1 MRVYTRVWVG
11 CWSVVALVAMLFGF
25 AAWSTSSTLG
35 VFALSGLLCATTVAV
50 HDPRRG
56 GSRRRNRDLA
66 LAAVRRCLLGGAVT
80 VAVCVAASSLGTL
93 TMPLLAVAGAG
104 SPWILARVLARSP
117 GGTAAAAPA
126 PGPPDSADRPA
137 LSAPAA
143 RAPEHVQLS
152 ASHWDTFVRSL
163 SDQELCASWRVS
175 YTFVVS
181 ASATVTGV
189 ELVNLR
195 QAYLDE
201 LERRNPRGV
210 QAWLTHGARAAGDPT
225 RHLAARPY
233 DRLPPL

>member
-1 MRVYTRVWVG
+1 MRVYTGVWVV
-11 CWSVVALVAMLFGF
+11 CWSVLALPAMLFGF
-25 AAWSTSSTLG
+25 ASWTADSTTG

-56 GSRRRNRDLA
+56 VSRRRSRDLA
-66 LAAVRRCLLGGAVT
+66 LVAVRRCLFGGAVA
-80 VAVCVAASSLGTL
+80 VAVSVAASSLGTL
-93 TMPLLAVAGAG
+93 TLPLLVMAGVT
-104 SPWILARVLARSP
+104 SPWLLVWVLAQLPRRTP
-117 GGTAAAAPA
+117 PAAATPLS
-126 PGPPDSADRPA
+126 PDPADRPA
-137 LSAPAA
+137 RSAEAA
-143 RAPEHVQLS
+143 PAPEHVQLS

-163 SDQELCASWRVS
+163 SDQELCSSWRVS

-210 QAWLTHGARAAGDPT
+210 QAWLAHGARAAGDPT

-233 DRLPPL
+233 DRLPPV